1 MGIRLRCARA
11 LGSAVVLAVFL
22 CAAGVARAQESDAPD
37 PDPQEVPGTGAV
49 QPEPIPPPP
58 GSHFNLGKAL
68 RDEAALYISDSYALV
83 RAPLTWRS
91 DDWLKFGGV
100 VAVVGGVM
108 AFDDHLSY
116 EASERRSPGTNRFS
130 SWTTRFG
137 ALDAYGASAALVVSG
152 VVFGDKNVTSTGRD
166 AIEASLFSSLLAS
179 AVKRVAGR
187 QRPTEAGNRT
197 VFEPGSGGASF
208 PSGHATEAFAM
219 ASVISAHA
227 RGWVIPTLAYTAA
240 SLVAF
245 DRVNDREHFPSDV
258 VAGAA
263 LGFTVG
269 RFVVNRH
276 KPPEAPG
283 KTALDLEIVPI
294 RRGVGVVARF

>member
-1 MGIRLRCARA
+1 MAMRFRSARG
-11 LGSAVVLAVFL
+11 LGAIVILAAFL
-22 CAAGVARAQESDAPD
+22 CAGGVARAQESDAPE
-37 PDPQEVPGTGAV
+37 PQPQEVPGTGAV

-68 RDEAALYISDSYALV
+68 RDEAALYVSDSYALV
-83 RAPLTWRS
+83 RAPLHWQS

-100 VAVVGGVM
+100 VVGVAGVM
-108 AFDDHLSY
+108 AFDDHLAY
-116 EASERRSPGTNRFS
+116 EAQERRSPGTNRFS
-130 SWTTRFG
+130 RWTTHFG
-137 ALDAYGASAALVVSG
+137 SVDAYAASGVMILSG
-152 VVFGDKNVTSTGRD
+152 VVFKDNNVSSTGRD
-166 AIEASLFSSLLAS
+166 ALEASLFSSLLAS

-283 KTALDLEIVPI
+283 KAALEMEIVPI
-294 RRGVGVVARF
+294 RRGVGVLARF